1 MKIIYF
7 ISVILLFAS
16 FILLKKNEEKLN
28 FIKSLVISI
37 VIFLCYNMFICY
49 VYSSINIPIN
59 LLTLSFINLAIELI
73 FLSFIIKNKTQKYY
87 INKKDILAVSIII
100 LTTIIF
106 TIINL
111 GENLNIKYITTDA
124 AIHYTAAKDFY
135 NNETLLDKVDDTS
148 IAKQFM
154 IGTYVNTGILFKVVN
169 PFIGEMDLYKVFII
183 FDAFMFCIMG
193 MLIYTAVEKI
203 INKKLNYIIT
213 LLMILFFMAGY
224 PLNSFIYGYV
234 YLQLGIIII
243 ASIINVLQYFSEI
256 FNKKILYGIL
266 FLFNFALFFTYCIF
280 VPVIYIVEFIYLI
293 KKKRKEGKLLT
304 KKNLAILL
312 IVFIIPSICGLL
324 FFVLPHLYN
333 TNSDEVFINIEG
345 YIYRNCWANFIF
357 ILPLALM
364 CTKQKN
370 DDTYIWLIFTNI
382 LIIFMILFFVVIRK
396 FDLSTYYYYK
406 FNYIL
411 WFILWYGAIYA
422 INVTER
428 KLKIILTIYIMAY
441 MLIGGIITINKDV
454 EITKETY
461 DEDENITN
469 AFDIYILN
477 KKVLIDEREDYNKKE
492 LELLEYIYENINLK
506 DSSMLLI
513 VSPRQAEWFN
523 AFFNYKNR
531 DDLQLVIP
539 VEDIIKW
546 NNKGYEYLLLLYR
559 NDFYEQYKE
568 IINKRKSH
576 NRK

>member
-293 KKKRKEGKLLT
+293 KKKRKE
-304 KKNLAILL
+304 
-312 IVFIIPSICGLL
+312 
-324 FFVLPHLYN
+324 
-333 TNSDEVFINIEG
+333 
-345 YIYRNCWANFIF
+345 
-357 ILPLALM
+357 
-364 CTKQKN
+364 
-370 DDTYIWLIFTNI
+370 
-382 LIIFMILFFVVIRK
+382 
-396 FDLSTYYYYK
+396 
-406 FNYIL
+406 
-411 WFILWYGAIYA
+411 
-422 INVTER
+422 
-428 KLKIILTIYIMAY
+428 
-441 MLIGGIITINKDV
+441 
-454 EITKETY
+454 
-461 DEDENITN
+461 
-469 AFDIYILN
+469 
-477 KKVLIDEREDYNKKE
+477 
-492 LELLEYIYENINLK
+492 
-506 DSSMLLI
+506 
-513 VSPRQAEWFN
+513 
-523 AFFNYKNR
+523 
-531 DDLQLVIP
+531 
-539 VEDIIKW
+539 
-546 NNKGYEYLLLLYR
+546 
-559 NDFYEQYKE
+559 
-568 IINKRKSH
+568 
-576 NRK
+576 

>member
-1 MKIIYF
+1 M
-7 ISVILLFAS
+7 
-16 FILLKKNEEKLN
+16 
-28 FIKSLVISI
+28 
-37 VIFLCYNMFICY
+37 
-49 VYSSINIPIN
+49 
-59 LLTLSFINLAIELI
+59 
-73 FLSFIIKNKTQKYY
+73 
-87 INKKDILAVSIII
+87 
-100 LTTIIF
+100 
-106 TIINL
+106 
-111 GENLNIKYITTDA
+111 
-124 AIHYTAAKDFY
+124 
-135 NNETLLDKVDDTS
+135 
-148 IAKQFM
+148 
-154 IGTYVNTGILFKVVN
+154 
-169 PFIGEMDLYKVFII
+169 
-183 FDAFMFCIMG
+183 
-193 MLIYTAVEKI
+193 
-203 INKKLNYIIT
+203 
-213 LLMILFFMAGY
+213 
-224 PLNSFIYGYV
+224 
-234 YLQLGIIII
+234 
-243 ASIINVLQYFSEI
+243 
-256 FNKKILYGIL
+256 
-266 FLFNFALFFTYCIF
+266 FNFALFFTYCIF

-492 LELLEYIYENINLK
+492 LELLEYK
-506 DSSMLLI
+506 
-513 VSPRQAEWFN
+513 F
-523 AFFNYKNR
+523 
-531 DDLQLVIP
+531 
-539 VEDIIKW
+539 
-546 NNKGYEYLLLLYR
+546 
-559 NDFYEQYKE
+559 
-568 IINKRKSH
+568 KRFKYATYS
-576 NRK
+576 